1 MTRPA
6 PKVALQVE
14 MDFWDGLGVPTE
26 WFVNDEGT
34 AALGVFGA
42 HGDGAQIVS
51 LDVNE
56 DGTVAV
62 SATDPV
68 EFSTGGPEC

>member
-6 PKVALQVE
+6 PKAALQVE

-34 AALGVFGA
+34 AALGVFGTT
-42 HGDGAQIVS
+42 DNMQIVS